1 MKVIKRD
8 GTIVDYDRSKIV
20 TAIEK
25 ANQEV
30 LEADRIDRESIDAI
44 IDEIEAMKR
53 PRMLV
58 EDIQALQPQEELVR
72 QELVS
77 TMDSL
82 LSALNERQQRV
93 LRLHFGMEDGR
104 IHSLEEIGQLLGI
117 SKERVRQIEMQA
129 MDKLHKMGAGVGL
142 EDFLE

>member
-1 MKVIKRD
+1 MEELLQLTPEICSLDVPTGDGED
-8 GTIVDYDRSKIV
+8 GT
-20 TAIEK
+20 
-25 ANQEV
+25 
-30 LEADRIDRESIDAI
+30 LG
-44 IDEIEAMKR
+44 
-53 PRMLV
+53 MLV
-58 EDIQALQPQEELVR
+58 EDIQAPQPQEELVR